1 MKGQAPAYWVEA
13 KTLVTGLFDGDSDES
28 TLLQLAACNQ
38 IELHA
43 TSGTWNTLLWMLAT
57 GLSGDD
63 GGGISGVELG
73 EFRARLPVVF
83 H

>member
-1 MKGQAPAYWVEA
+1 
-13 KTLVTGLFDGDSDES
+13 
-28 TLLQLAACNQ
+28 
-38 IELHA
+38 
-43 TSGTWNTLLWMLAT
+43 MLAT

-63 GGGISGVELG
+63 GSGISGAELG